1 MYLVTSSSDPSLSPP
16 ELEDFI
22 LMADSKPLRTLD
34 GDPVAVEALLQ
45 DVFGIVVDEAILKGT
60 SASEK
65 VCEWKEPEE
74 LKQLLDLELQS
85 QGESREQILERC
97 RTVIHYSVKT
107 GHPRFFNQL
116 FSGLD
121 PHALAGR
128 IITESL
134 NTSQYT
140 YEIAK

>member
-1 MYLVTSSSDPSLSPP
+1 MA
-16 ELEDFI
+16 
-22 LMADSKPLRTLD
+22 MADSKPLPTLD
-34 GDPVAVEALLQ
+34 GDPMAAEALLR
-45 DVFGIVVDEAILKGT
+45 DVFGIVIDEAVRKGT

-74 LKQLLDLELQS
+74 LRQLLDLELQS
-85 QGESREQILERC
+85 QGEPRERILERC
-97 RTVIHYSVKT
+97 RDVVRYSVKT

-128 IITESL
+128 VITESL
-134 NTSQYT
+134 NTSQ
-140 YEIAK
+140 